1 MGRRGRKQKQ
11 HYCSRDYVKSAGRC
25 EVYHNFTRGE
35 VHTILRNNWRRDE
48 LHRRVAVEEDEGLV
62 PKVAPHRVEPPSHLS
77 SEHLGHVHPERL
89 QARPARRRRLVGR
102 ALHHTVDVVHHV
114 LRRRHEAVAGGH
126 HPSGVPQRRVVR
138 RPVGQRAGEAGHERV
153 EAAGVDGD
161 AVLAGAPDLDLHV
174 VGPRREVRVR
184 EPGEAA
190 VVEHGH
196 VHVAPALVEGD
207 GRHGGEAGRAPDA
220 VGVAAAER
228 EAPDRVRA
236 ATPGRRG
243 GEARGGVGRDGGQR
257 GERAADVAVVG
268 GVRGIGAAVV
278 A

>member
-1 MGRRGRKQKQ
+1 
-11 HYCSRDYVKSAGRC
+11 
-25 EVYHNFTRGE
+25 
-35 VHTILRNNWRRDE
+35 RRDE

-114 LRRRHEAVAGGH
+114 LHRRHEAVAGGH

-138 RPVGQRAGEAGHERV
+138 RPVGQRAGEVRHERV
-153 EAAGVDGD
+153 EVAGVGGD
-161 AVLAGAPDLDLHV
+161 AVRARAPDQDLRV
-174 VGPRREVRVR
+174 VGPRREVHVR

-228 EAPDRVRA
+228 EAPRLRVRPA
-236 ATPGRRG
+236 PSGRG
-243 GEARGGVGRDGGQR
+243 GEAGGSIGCAGGQR
-257 GERAADVAVVG
+257 GEDAVDVGVVG
-268 GVRGIGAAVV
+268 GV
-278 A
+278 

>member
-1 MGRRGRKQKQ
+1 RRRG
-11 HYCSRDYVKSAGRC
+11 
-25 EVYHNFTRGE
+25 EP
-35 VHTILRNNWRRDE
+35 
-48 LHRRVAVEEDEGLV
+48 HRWVTVVEEEGLV
-62 PKVAPHRVEPPSHLS
+62 PEVAPHGVKPPSYPS
-77 SEHLGHVHPERL
+77 SKNLGHVHPERL
-89 QARPARRRRLVGR
+89 QARPARRSRLVRR

-114 LRRRHEAVAGGH
+114 LRRRREPVAGGH
-126 HPSGVPQRRVVR
+126 QPGGVPPRRVVG
-138 RPVGQRAGEAGHERV
+138 RPVGQCAGEAGHERV

-161 AVLAGAPDLDLHV
+161 AVLAGAPDQDLRV

-196 VHVAPALVEGD
+196 VPVAAALAEGD
-207 GRHGGEAGRAPDA
+207 GRHGGEAGRAPGA

-257 GERAADVAVVG
+257 GEHGADVAVVG
-268 GVRGIGAAVV
+268 GVGGVGAAVV
-278 A
+278 